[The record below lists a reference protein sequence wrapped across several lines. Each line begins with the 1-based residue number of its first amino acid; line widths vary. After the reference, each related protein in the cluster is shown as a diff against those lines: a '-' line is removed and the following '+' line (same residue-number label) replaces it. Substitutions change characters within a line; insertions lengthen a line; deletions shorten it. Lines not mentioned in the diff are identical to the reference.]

1 MKLFCNSL
9 RINRRKFATTRMSC
23 GDSVIIGSAVKKA
36 CRLGQALFTADP
48 IIPESLRDILVVA
61 NFRLLIL
68 RELQNSFIFAS

>member
-1 MKLFCNSL
+1 MQ
-9 RINRRKFATTRMSC
+9 
-23 GDSVIIGSAVKKA
+23 KA
-36 CRLGQALFTADP
+36 CRLGQAFFTADP